1 MTRIRMDWEQ
11 MALTAEGHA
20 AGGGPAGQNIICAG
34 ISAIT
39 QSLLNYLMEEEAVGH
54 VELKWHM
61 NEKNGT
67 LRIRAKPE
75 AGHWRTTKACYRM
88 AMTGLKA
95 IRDNYPDEIEI
106 EEVKGNGII

>member
-20 AGGGPAGQNIICAG
+20 VGGGPAGQNIICAG

-95 IRDNYPDEIEI
+95 IRENYPDEIEI